1 MVSSDPETF
10 VEQKELRVLS
20 WRAVWSMPEHLR
32 KVITHLYICDRSPE
46 EAAMML
52 GVDSN
57 TLKSLHSKAIEN
69 LRGRIKTWQ

>member
-1 MVSSDPETF
+1 MVAAGPESI

-52 GVDSN
+52 GVDSG
-57 TLKSLHSKAIEN
+57 TLERLHNKAIEN
-69 LRGRIKTWQ
+69 LRGRIKAWQ